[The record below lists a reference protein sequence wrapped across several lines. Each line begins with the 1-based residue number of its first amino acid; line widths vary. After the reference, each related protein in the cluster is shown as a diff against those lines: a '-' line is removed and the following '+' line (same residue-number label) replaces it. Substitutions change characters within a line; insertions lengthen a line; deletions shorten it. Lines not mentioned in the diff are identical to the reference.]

1 MNRRN
6 FIQNTGLLLP
16 LSGADISWIASSMS
30 SQSFKTIRISKAD
43 AVVEKEP
50 LSKPFGFKGGYLTE
64 LWQSGVKLE
73 SKRGSS
79 SIGLGTQSV
88 LWSDSGVF
96 SSHSEAEG
104 NSLMF
109 MLTQKALDIVKGR
122 SFQDPVTLLDSIL
135 EEVYDYGKKITGKE
149 NLRKTFA
156 LNALVPVDN
165 AVWLLY
171 ARENGIS
178 SFDEMIPALY
188 RKGLSTKHRKIAYI
202 PLISYNVS
210 VEELTHPTQ
219 KDRSFFIKIKLGQP
233 GTQEEM
239 LEKDKANLTR
249 IHGAVGEFK
258 TPYTNSGKLLY
269 YFDANGRY
277 ESKETLKEFI
287 SHAKSIGA
295 FDQIAILEEP
305 FPEEFD
311 TDVSDLGVRIC
322 ADESA
327 HTDTDVLNR
336 IQQGY
341 SAIALKPIAK
351 TLSIT
356 LKMIKTAYE
365 NGIPCFCADLTVNPV
380 LVEWNRNIAARLQP
394 FPGLK
399 TGLLETNGAQ
409 NYKHWEA
416 LSSYNPANGQS
427 WMKINQGVF
436 ELDQD
441 YYKNSGGIFSRSPH
455 YEDLFHLT
463 QIKK

>member
-1 MNRRN
+1 
-6 FIQNTGLLLP
+6 
-16 LSGADISWIASSMS
+16 MS
-30 SQSFKTIRISKAD
+30 SQSFKTITISKAD
-43 AVVEKEP
+43 ACVEKEP

-64 LWQSGVKLE
+64 LWQSVVKLE

-96 SSHSEAEG
+96 SSHSETEG
-104 NSLMF
+104 NLLMF
-109 MLTQKALDIVKGR
+109 MLTQKALDILKGR
-122 SFQDPVTLLDSIL
+122 RFRDPVALLDSIL

-188 RKGLSTKHRKIAYI
+188 RKGLSARHNKIAYI

-210 VEELTHPTQ
+210 VEELKKSTQ
-219 KDRSFFIKIKLGQP
+219 KDGSFFIKIKLGQP

-239 LEKDKANLTR
+239 LEKDKANLTQ
-249 IHGAVGEFK
+249 IHEAVGGFK

-277 ESKETLKEFI
+277 ESKEILTEFI

-327 HTDTDVLNR
+327 HTDSDVLNR

-356 LKMIKTAYE
+356 LKMIKTAHE

-380 LVEWNRNIAARLQP
+380 LVEWNKNIAARLRP

-399 TGLLETNGAQ
+399 TGLLETKGAQ
-409 NYKHWEA
+409 NYKHWEEV
-416 LSSYNPANGQS
+416 SSYNPADGQS
-427 WMKINQGVF
+427 WTKINQGIF

-441 YYKNSGGIFSRSPH
+441 YYENSGGIFSRSPH
-455 YEDLFHLT
+455 YEGLFQSI